1 MILPS
6 LCMGIHFCHAESVL
20 EQHSSFLSE
29 LKDVRKR
36 RGIGR
41 RNRGIKW
48 AKNWQRRRETVSEIA
63 KDKQRM
69 RKKLVSIDCVEC
81 SGEQGDQ
88 MDRLFFTYLA
98 IYNNGNLPR
107 GAKNVPK

>member
-20 EQHSSFLSE
+20 EQHASFLSE

-36 RGIGR
+36 RGIRR

-98 IYNNGNLPR
+98 IYNNGNLPKR
-107 GAKNVPK
+107 SKKVPK